1 MESLWEIFN
10 FSEIQDC
17 DHQELQI
24 PSTPCQIP
32 HQDLVKRTSQ
42 IPTIAPAEAI
52 VADFALIDFEPSNIL
67 SLERNYINKKK
78 RSRRLPS
85 DPNRSDEVQMK
96 DQNKRRMQP
105 IQSPSLDQNKLIR
118 RIAHRDI
125 ERQRRQEMANLY
137 ASLRSHLPL
146 QYIKGKRP
154 VSEHMEQ
161 ALNYIQHLKN
171 NIKELETRRDKMK
184 ILDNSSNE
192 DNENIGQKCNLAEY
206 VKVNKCED
214 GVEILIKNK
223 FAKEGLQL
231 SRVLEELMNRKLNV
245 VTCVSTKV
253 DETILH
259 KIQVEVT
266 DFTCMDVSS
275 LEQKLA
281 ELLMLNLP

>member
-52 VADFALIDFEPSNIL
+52 VADFAPINFEPSNIL
-67 SLERNYINKKK
+67 SLERNYTNKKK

-96 DQNKRRMQP
+96 DQNK
-105 IQSPSLDQNKLIR
+105 LIK

-146 QYIKGKRP
+146 QYIKGKRS

-171 NIKELETRRDKMK
+171 NIEELETRRDKMK
-184 ILDNSSNE
+184 ILDNSFNE
-192 DNENIGQKCNLAEY
+192 DNENIGEKCKLAEY

-231 SRVLEELMNRKLNV
+231 SRVLEELMKRKLNV

-266 DFTCMDVSS
+266 GFTCMDVSS

-281 ELLMLNLP
+281 ELLMLNLS